1 MPNLTP
7 SELFELA
14 HSRGLNAASSVTP
27 EPMYVQD
34 GSRVFE
40 VTSGPCGFAG
50 VRITPARGKLVSWL
64 KANQIGY
71 KAYQGGWYVSCH
83 EFGQSMQLK
92 EVYAREMAVTFQE
105 HGVKAHM
112 ESRMD

>member
-1 MPNLTP
+1 MADLTP
-7 SELFELA
+7 SELFDLA
-14 HSRGLNAASSVTP
+14 HNRGLNAASSVTP
-27 EPMYVQD
+27 EPMYIQD
-34 GSRVFE
+34 GNRTFK
-40 VTSGPCGFAG
+40 VTGGPCGFAG
-50 VRITPARGKLVSWL
+50 VRIKPARGKLVSWL

-92 EVYAREMAVTFQE
+92 EVYAREMAATFNE
-105 HGVKAHM
+105 HGINAHM